1 MNIAI
6 VGGGWLGCH
15 LANKFKSNNVVKIYE
30 QEELFAG
37 VSNFNQNRLH
47 LGYHYARSFET
58 RKLCVDT
65 FDRFINEYPSLV
77 EEIKNNLYAIPKKE
91 STIDFNTYLK
101 IFNEYNHS
109 IIQEESLSNVEG
121 IISVNEKYI
130 NNEKAKIFF
139 IKELKN
145 KIIYKKITKDTLL
158 ELSKH
163 NDLVIDCTNNSFN
176 LNLNIKKNIGNL
188 FFYKKIKDINFF
200 GLTLV
205 DGNLFSIFPY
215 KDDLFSITDVSI
227 TTDNSLN
234 IKQKIE
240 TLEKKIT
247 YYYNNFLNNF
257 EYYGNSEIIRSKQ
270 YGMSDSRVP
279 EIIVNN
285 NIVSCFIG
293 KIQSMYYVEDYIRSN
308 YNV

>member
-1 MNIAI
+1 MKIAI

-15 LANKFKSNNVVKIYE
+15 LANKFKYKNNVTIYE
-30 QEELFAG
+30 QEELFSG

-47 LGYHYARSFET
+47 LGYHYARSFQT

-65 FDRFINEYPSLV
+65 FDRFIKEYPFLIK
-77 EEIKNNLYAIPKKE
+77 EIENSLYAVPKKE
-91 STIDFNTYLK
+91 SIIDFNTYLE
-101 IFNEYNHS
+101 IFNKYKHV
-109 IIQEESLSNVEG
+109 IVQEKSLSNIEG
-121 IISVNEKYI
+121 IISVDEKYI
-130 NNEKAKIFF
+130 NNEKAKTFF

-145 KIIYKKITKDTLL
+145 KIIYKKITNDTLL
-158 ELSKH
+158 ELSKN
-163 NDLVIDCTNNSFN
+163 NDLVIDCTNNAFN

-188 FFYKKIKDINFF
+188 FFYKKIKDINFS

-215 KDDLFSITDVSI
+215 KDDIFSITDVLI

-234 IKQKIE
+234 LKQKIE

-247 YYYNNFLNNF
+247 HYYNNFLNNF
-257 EYYGNSEIIRSKQ
+257 EYYGNSEIIRNKQ

-279 EIIVNN
+279 EIIIND
-285 NIVSCFIG
+285 NIVSCFTG
-293 KIQSMYYVEDYIRSN
+293 KIQGIYYIEDYIKGN
-308 YNV
+308 YDV